1 MVYRFTIISSEVDD
15 FIREIKINADDTFYE
30 LHRAILSSC
39 GYKEEQI
46 TSFFICNEEW
56 EQEQEVL
63 LEDMGTS
70 RSDEDVYL
78 MKNTRLSDLVEDER
92 QRLVYVFDP
101 LTERMFFMELTEIS
115 FGKAQEKAECTRRH
129 GAAPAQYM
137 DFEEVLT
144 KETGKISEDMN
155 EEFYG
160 SEGFDSEE
168 FDPEGF
174 EISEGNPY
182 S

>member
-1 MVYRFTIISSEVDD
+1 MVYRFILISNEVDD
-15 FIREIKINADDTFYE
+15 FIREFKLDSEASFYE
-30 LHRAILSSC
+30 LHQAILASC
-39 GYKEEQI
+39 HYTDNQP

-56 EQEQEVL
+56 EQEQEIL

-70 RSDEDVYL
+70 RSDEDLYL
-78 MKNTRLSDLVEDER
+78 MKTTRLSEFIEDEK

-101 LTERMFFMELTEIS
+101 LDNRMFFMELAEIC
-115 FGKAQEKAECTRRH
+115 FGQTQEHPVCSREH
-129 GAAPAQYM
+129 GEAPQQSMELEDFLSKEAANPI
-137 DFEEVLT
+137 DEL
-144 KETGKISEDMN
+144 N

-160 SEGFDSEE
+160 SDSFDDEE

-182 S
+182 T

>member
-1 MVYRFTIISSEVDD
+1 MTYRFTMISSEADD
-15 FIREIKINADDTFYE
+15 FVRELRIDADDTFYS

-39 GYKEEQI
+39 GYADNQF
-46 TSFFICNEEW
+46 TSFRLCNENW
-56 EQEQEVL
+56 EEEQEVL

-78 MKNTRLSDLVEDER
+78 MRDTRLSDLLEEER

-101 LTERMFFMELTEIS
+101 LAERMFFIELTEIE
-115 FGKAQEKAECTRRH
+115 FGQPLSEAVCSRRA
-129 GAAPAQYM
+129 GEAPAQTA
-137 DFEEVLT
+137 DIEELFR
-144 KETGKISEDMN
+144 KEPAKVAEDLN
-155 EEFYG
+155 EDFYG
-160 SEGFDSEE
+160 SESFDSEE

-182 S
+182 A